1 MIRLLGLIPFFM
13 LVFAA
18 PFVNTVEPR
27 ILHLPF
33 FLAWIVI
40 WTILTPVVMLIMYRV
55 ERRQRE
61 RS

>member
-1 MIRLLGLIPFFM
+1 MIRLLGLIPFAM

-18 PFVNTVEPR
+18 PFVNMVEPR

>member
-1 MIRLLGLIPFFM
+1 
-13 LVFAA
+13 
-18 PFVNTVEPR
+18 VEPR
-27 ILHLPF
+27 ILYLPF

>member
-1 MIRLLGLIPFFM
+1 MIRLLGLIPFVM
-13 LVFAA
+13 LVLAA

-33 FLAWIVI
+33 FLAWITI
-40 WTILTPVVMLIMYRV
+40 WTILTPVVMLIMYQA

-61 RS
+61 RD

>member
-1 MIRLLGLIPFFM
+1 MIRLLGLIPFVM

>member
-1 MIRLLGLIPFFM
+1 
-13 LVFAA
+13 
-18 PFVNTVEPR
+18 
-27 ILHLPF
+27 
-33 FLAWIVI
+33 LAWIVI

>member
-1 MIRLLGLIPFFM
+1 VIRLLGLIPFAM

>member
-1 MIRLLGLIPFFM
+1 MIRLLGLIPFAM

-18 PFVNTVEPR
+18 PLVNTVEPR

>member
-1 MIRLLGLIPFFM
+1 MIRLLGLIPFVM

-33 FLAWIVI
+33 FLAWITI
-40 WTILTPVVMLIMYRV
+40 WTILTPVVMLIMYKGDK
-55 ERRQRE
+55 RRRE

>member
-1 MIRLLGLIPFFM
+1 LIPFAM

-33 FLAWIVI
+33 FLAWIVV
-40 WTILTPVVMLIMYRV
+40 WTILTPVVMLVMYRV

>member
-1 MIRLLGLIPFFM
+1 MIRLLGLIPFAM

-27 ILHLPF
+27 ILHLPL